1 MKNLDFEQF
10 IGSFAFDGRLVEAD
24 IAGSVA
30 HVQMLVKTNIL
41 KPADGKKI
49 VSGLNSILK
58 SIKSGWKLPKEEDIH
73 YAVEKELIRRI
84 GPVGGKMHM
93 ARSRN
98 DQVALDLRI
107 YLRQQTDEIIG
118 LINEF
123 LGIIVKK
130 AEENIDV
137 IMPGFTHLQP
147 AQPVLA
153 AHHLLAYGWMLQR
166 DKERFADCRKRINI
180 SPLGSAAL
188 AGTSFKID
196 RHYTAKLLGFDA
208 VTENSLDGV
217 SDRDFAIEFVFC
229 VSMIALHLTR
239 FCEEIILWMNPE
251 LGYIKIADKF
261 TSGSSIMPQKRNPDC
276 AEVIRGKSGRIFG
289 SLMAMLTI
297 VKSLP
302 LAYNRDLQEDKPP
315 VFDACDNIK
324 MCMEVMNEMT
334 ASMKFVKENTLSS
347 IEKGFI
353 AATEIADYLSRRD
366 VPFREA
372 HGVVR
377 RIVKYCKENSKT
389 LNELTLHEFNKLY
402 PERYPIFK
410 DDIYR
415 HIDLKNVI
423 SVKSSYGGTS
433 EKSVLKQIETFKKNM
448 SGKKK

>member
-1 MKNLDFEQF
+1 MKNFDFEQF
-10 IGSFAFDGRLVEAD
+10 IGSFSFDGRLAEAD
-24 IAGSVA
+24 ITGSIA
-30 HVQMLVKTNIL
+30 HVQMLVKTRIL
-41 KPADGKKI
+41 KPSDGKKI

-58 SIKSGWKLPKEEDIH
+58 SLKNGWKLPKEEDIH
-73 YAVEKELIRRI
+73 FAVEKELIRRI
-84 GPVGGKMHM
+84 GPVGGKMHT

-107 YLRQQTDEIIG
+107 YLKQQTDDIIG

-123 LGIIVKK
+123 QTVIIKK
-130 AEENIDV
+130 AEENTEV
-137 IMPGFTHLQP
+137 VMPGFTHLQP
-147 AQPVLA
+147 AQPVSA

-166 DKERFADCRKRINI
+166 DKERLQDCRKRMNV

-196 RHYTAKLLGFDA
+196 RHYTAKLLGFAA
-208 VTENSLDGV
+208 VSENSLDGV

-229 VSMIALHLTR
+229 ASMIALHLTR

-251 LGYIKIADKF
+251 FGYIKIADKF
-261 TSGSSIMPQKRNPDC
+261 TSGSSIIPQKRNPDC

-289 SLMAMLTI
+289 DLMAMLTI

-334 ASMKFVKENTLSS
+334 SSIKFIKENTLSS

-353 AATEIADYLSRRD
+353 AATEIADYLARKD

-377 RIVKYCKENSKT
+377 RIVLYCKENSKT
-389 LNELTLHEFNKLY
+389 LNKLTLQEFNKLY

-410 DDIYR
+410 EDIYKY
-415 HIDLKNVI
+415 IDLKNVV
-423 SVKSSYGGTS
+423 SSKSSYGGTS
-433 EKSVLKQIETFKKNM
+433 GKSVSKQIEMLKK
-448 SGKKK
+448 SIPGKKK

>member
-1 MKNLDFEQF
+1 MKSFDFEQF
-10 IGSFAFDGRLVEAD
+10 IGSFSFDGRLAEDD
-24 IAGSVA
+24 ITGSIA
-30 HVQMLVKTNIL
+30 HVQMLVRTGIL
-41 KPADGKKI
+41 KTSDGKKI
-49 VSGLNSILK
+49 IAGLNSILK
-58 SIKSGWKLPKEEDIH
+58 SLKSGWKLPKGEDIH
-73 YAVEKELIRRI
+73 FAVEKELTRRI
-84 GPVGGKMHM
+84 GPVGGKMHT

-98 DQVALDLRI
+98 DQIALDLRL
-107 YLRQQTDEIIG
+107 YLRRESDEIIG

-123 LGIIVKK
+123 QKIVIKK
-130 AEENIDV
+130 AEENIGV

-153 AHHLLAYGWMLQR
+153 AHHLLAYAWMLQR
-166 DKERFADCRKRINI
+166 DKERIEDCRKRVNV

-196 RHYTAKLLGFDA
+196 RHYSAKLLGFDS

-217 SDRDFAIEFVFC
+217 SDRDFAVEFVFC
-229 VSMIALHLTR
+229 ASMISLHLTR

-251 LGYIKIADKF
+251 FGYIKIADKF

-289 SLMAMLTI
+289 DLTALLTI

-324 MCMEVMNEMT
+324 MCMEVINDMT
-334 ASMKFVKENTLSS
+334 ASMKFVKENTLNS

-353 AATEIADYLSRRD
+353 AATEIADYLARKD

-377 RIVKYCKENSKT
+377 RIVLYCKEKSKT
-389 LNELTLHEFNKLY
+389 LNKLTLHEFNKLY

-410 DDIYR
+410 EDIYKY
-415 HIDLKNVI
+415 IDLRKVV
-423 SVKSSYGGTS
+423 SLKSSYGGTC
-433 EKSVLKQIETFKKNM
+433 EKSVLKQIEILKKKI